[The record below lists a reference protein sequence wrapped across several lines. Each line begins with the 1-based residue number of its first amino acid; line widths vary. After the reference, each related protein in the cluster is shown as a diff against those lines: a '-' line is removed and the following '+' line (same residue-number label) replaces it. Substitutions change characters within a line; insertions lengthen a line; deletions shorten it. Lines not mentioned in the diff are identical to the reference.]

1 MLNPALSPST
11 TAAPLL
17 YSPREAEALLRVSHA
32 TLYRLIRA
40 RRLDARKIGTA
51 TRITA
56 ASIERLLAEL
66 PTVSA

>member
-1 MLNPALSPST
+1 MPDPIQSQST

-17 YSPREAEALLRVSHA
+17 YSPREAETLLGVSHA

-40 RRLDARKIGTA
+40 RR
-51 TRITA
+51 TA

-66 PTVSA
+66 PTVAA

>member
-1 MLNPALSPST
+1 MPDPIQSQST

-17 YSPREAEALLRVSHA
+17 YSPREAETLLGVSHA

-66 PTVSA
+66 PTVAA